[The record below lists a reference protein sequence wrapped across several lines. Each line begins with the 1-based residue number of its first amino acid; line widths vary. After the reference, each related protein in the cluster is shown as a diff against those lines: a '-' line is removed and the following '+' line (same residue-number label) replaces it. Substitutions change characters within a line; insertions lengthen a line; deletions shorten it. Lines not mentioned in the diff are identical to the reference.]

1 MTDEIKS
8 MQLYSHVGRI
18 YNELKELGY
27 GDTGDIKVEDV
38 SKFDSLHYHG
48 VQAVDEAI
56 QRFNIGK
63 DTRVLDV
70 GSGIGGPARY
80 LAWKTG
86 CHVTALELQH
96 DHHVTG
102 EVLTKRCNLSERV
115 RHVCGD
121 IMDIDLGHGSY
132 DLVTSWLVF
141 CHIPDKKKV
150 SEQCLQHLKPGGKML
165 VEDLFALG
173 DLSDVSEDIRANYF
187 DFINIQDYK
196 QQISDAG
203 FANVQVEDLTAD
215 WKAYVQERLK
225 AHISSEE
232 RHVRVHGRPTYQAL
246 HDFYSSIVRLFTSD
260 RVGGG
265 RISATKP
272 A

>member
-1 MTDEIKS
+1 MAEIKS

-27 GDTGDIKVEDV
+27 GDTDDLKVEDV
-38 SKFDSLHYHG
+38 SRFDSLHYHG
-48 VQAVDEAI
+48 VEAVDKAI
-56 QRFNIGK
+56 QRFNIGA

-80 LAWKTG
+80 LAWRTG
-86 CHVTALELQH
+86 CQVTALELQR
-96 DHHVTG
+96 DHHETG
-102 EVLTKRCNLSERV
+102 EVLTARCGLSERV
-115 RHVCGD
+115 KHVCGD
-121 IMDIDLGHGSY
+121 VMDIDLGHGSY

-150 SEQCLQHLKPGGKML
+150 SERCLQHLKPGGNML
-165 VEDLFALG
+165 VEDLFALA
-173 DLSDVSEDIRANYF
+173 DLSEVSEDIGVNYF
-187 DFINIQDYK
+187 DLANLQDYK
-196 QQISDAG
+196 QQIADAG
-203 FANVQVEDLTAD
+203 FVNVQVEDLTAD
-215 WKAYVQERLK
+215 WKDYVQDRLK
-225 AHISSEE
+225 TFISSED

-246 HDFYSSIVRLFTSD
+246 HGFYSSIVRLFTSGC
-260 RVGGG
+260 VGGG